1 MNEMRRAGLVI
12 LSTPSK
18 PLLIDTAWNNDRVN
32 SEIKKLLPEPIEFLK
47 RHAYPGR
54 DSDLP
59 ELQNQLWLG
68 IIRQGKTLTLASDA
82 LPTGVELAD
91 HTKFLGRSA
100 ADRVLFLGM
109 GSTFVMVAQLIRATA
124 SKLKIPQR
132 RWDWA
137 DSGSEDLG
145 SDIDTVKSEDIVMTP
160 RKKPGLYVF

>member
-1 MNEMRRAGLVI
+1 VVGHHLTVR
-12 LSTPSK
+12 
-18 PLLIDTAWNNDRVN
+18 
-32 SEIKKLLPEPIEFLK
+32 
-47 RHAYPGR
+47 
-54 DSDLP
+54 
-59 ELQNQLWLG
+59 
-68 IIRQGKTLTLASDA
+68 KTLTLASDA

-109 GSTFVMVAQLIRATA
+109 GSTFVIAAQLICATA

-132 RWDWA
+132 CWDWA
-137 DSGSEDLG
+137 DSESEDLG